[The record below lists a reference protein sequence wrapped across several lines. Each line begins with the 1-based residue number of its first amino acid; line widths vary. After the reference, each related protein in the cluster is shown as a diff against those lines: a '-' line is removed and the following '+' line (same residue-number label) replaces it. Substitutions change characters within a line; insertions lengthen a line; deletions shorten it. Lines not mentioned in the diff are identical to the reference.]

1 MTLGQLFLVFWARK
15 WVVIGM
21 VIFGAAVGIAIGFIF
36 SPRYRAETQ
45 VVVDFKSMDPV
56 SGMMVLPQATPGYL
70 STQFDI
76 IQSHRVALRVVQKL
90 RLADN
95 PFAKQLLN
103 LCSGVLLCHQKSIV
117 ARERMR
123 EAGDRAELGTER
135 PLARR
140 ERVARSAGWGGI
152 KYAPFRMKPFS

>member
-21 VIFGAAVGIAIGFIF
+21 VIFGAAVGISIGFIF

-56 SGMMVLPQATPGYL
+56 SGIMVLPQATPGYL

-76 IQSHRVALRVVQKL
+76 IQSHRVALKVVQKL

-95 PFAKQLLN
+95 PFAKQEWRQAT
-103 LCSGVLLCHQKSIV
+103 GG
-117 ARERMR
+117 R
-123 EAGDRAELGTER
+123 
-135 PLARR
+135 
-140 ERVARSAGWGGI
+140 GGI
-152 KYAPFRMKPFS
+152 EDWLAGLLLDKLDVVPARDS